1 MAVTLVRS
9 IFAQFGRFPARE
21 IAPSFSA
28 PAPFSSSR
36 EGVSML
42 HTCRGVLLA
51 GTAALALMFA
61 GARVA
66 RAQDAVI
73 RGTIKSDRGES
84 VAGANVVIEELR
96 VGVVSNATGQFTLL
110 IPGARERGQQVAVRV
125 RGIGFKPSSKAVTL
139 TPGEESID
147 LRLSDDGSLL
157 EGGGVSG

>member
-1 MAVTLVRS
+1 MTVTLVRS

-21 IAPSFSA
+21 IAPSVSV

-84 VAGANVVIEELR
+84 VAGANV
-96 VGVVSNATGQFTLL
+96 ATKGRGAGACP
-110 IPGARERGQQVAVRV
+110 IAPG
-125 RGIGFKPSSKAVTL
+125 
-139 TPGEESID
+139 
-147 LRLSDDGSLL
+147 RLPPL
-157 EGGGVSG
+157 